1 MAPAAPARRPPLL
14 LALQAGA
21 TILMSLA
28 IGQAGLAAGFLSGS
42 PGLKVVHG
50 INAYLLITVTVG
62 LLILAVLY
70 QRSGGPR
77 WPLLAVGI
85 VAVVEIIQIILGR
98 LGVAGAH
105 IFLGVLFVVM
115 ATLLTSY
122 LFRPGFIPAAR

>member
-1 MAPAAPARRPPLL
+1 
-14 LALQAGA
+14 
-21 TILMSLA
+21 MSLA

-50 INAYLLITVTVG
+50 INSYLLVDGDDRPVDLG
-62 LLILAVLY
+62 GAV
-70 QRSGGPR
+70 P
-77 WPLLAVGI
+77 AVRRTA
-85 VAVVEIIQIILGR
+85 VAAARRRHRGVVEIIQIMLGR

-122 LFRPGFIPAAR
+122 LFRPGFIPASR